1 MTSASRLPM
10 VNGSGS
16 RWSVTDEPK
25 PKRRKDAK
33 REPMPPE
40 LRALAE
46 AAMEKHRRRFAPP
59 ALEIG
64 GGWDRWFFDC
74 PYRKEDSN
82 LWQALLFEAFGTR
95 STSVATTFLRQ
106 LSGLIGSD
114 WDADAQDWMPKL
126 PELNTAIAIVASL
139 KPENEAQA
147 CLAAQTVA
155 CHIAAMKL
163 GDNIGRMSLPD
174 ERTVATMARAA
185 KVSAG
190 LQRTLAQLQGK
201 LQPRQIN
208 QTIQVV
214 YVDQRDQ
221 RQQTAVVGGEGIS
234 GGQGH
239 EAKGNNGYSID
250 GTAVATGRPALPCPQ
265 SGGTALPF
273 PSGEGQKGVP
283 NAWWWQRLWRSVR
296 RA

>member
-1 MTSASRLPM
+1 
-10 VNGSGS
+10 
-16 RWSVTDEPK
+16 
-25 PKRRKDAK
+25 
-33 REPMPPE
+33 MPPE
-40 LRALAE
+40 LRQLAE
-46 AAMEKHRRRFAPP
+46 AVMDKHRGRFAPP
-59 ALEIG
+59 ALDVG
-64 GGWDRWFFDC
+64 GGWERWFFDC

-95 STSVATTFLRQ
+95 SVSVATTFLGQ
-106 LSGLIGSD
+106 LCNLIGKD
-114 WDADAQDWMPKL
+114 WNPEDQDWRPNL
-126 PELNTAIAIVASL
+126 RELNTAVAIVASL

-163 GDNIGRMSLPD
+163 GDTIARTSMPD
-174 ERTVATMARAA
+174 ERTVATMARVTKAT
-185 KVSAG
+185 AG

-201 LQPRQIN
+201 LQPRQVN

-221 RQQTAVVGGEGIS
+221 RQQTAVVGGEAIL

-239 EAKGNNGYSID
+239 EAKRIE
-250 GTAVATGRPALPCPQ
+250 GTSRAAERPSLPCPQ
-265 SGGTALPF
+265 PGGEALRL
-273 PSGEGQKGVP
+273 PSGEGQAGMQD
-283 NAWWWQRLWRSVR
+283 AWWWQRVWSALR